1 MRGKKITSWP
11 FRGQAITEEAPF
23 SLRPEMPDER
33 LVESNVI
40 DLYPDFEGNASS
52 SAGPGSVIEGFGGAM
67 TETSAYLLMMMEPEV
82 RRKALRDLFSRDG
95 LHFSFIRVSID
106 SCDYSLSEYQ
116 AVEDVLSDPD
126 LLTFSIDRDRRYVI
140 PALKEAMAI
149 AEENG
154 TSLQVLLSPWSPP
167 WQWKTAPAVR
177 KNDDAVYGGL
187 PGGAAPDS
195 EKPQRNNG
203 GSLKAEFYGAW
214 ATYVVKYV
222 KAYLEEGIPV
232 SMMSLQNETVAATNW
247 DSCVWTPEETKTY
260 LKDNLYPEMEREGLV
275 GKVGLYIWDHNKE
288 RMIEHVDRV
297 LDEETL
303 KMVEGIAFHWYSGDH
318 FEAVDLC
325 RRKYPDQKLMLSEC
339 CALHPPGR
347 SFLSFLPGET
357 FHSPEEMDLEDAL
370 AYAHDIIGNL
380 NAGMNRWID
389 WNLVI
394 DQNGGPRHV
403 PGGFTSGLV
412 AEYLEGTKEFG
423 WDHLALPQKVKGY
436 HHLLMYDYIRHFS
449 GYIKPGAR
457 RIGWSRYAD
466 NLDVTAVKNPDG
478 TLVCVLLNRSGKDS
492 GCFLRLFGT
501 STKVDLPAGSI
512 TTLLLPGTSA

>member
-1 MRGKKITSWP
+1 MSRGLGRRFIEKGIMRGVGYDTFWIGEYWIRHFVFDSLEDYLAYLQKAETHEA
-11 FRGQAITEEAPF
+11 FLRGAQASEAGSEEFTLTESLDEAIELCRF
-23 SLRPEMPDER
+23 GWHDGFNDLVA
-33 LVESNVI
+33 LVEKVKRNLDIKI
-40 DLYPDFEGNASS
+40 DPNRTYHDY
-52 SAGPGSVIEGFGGAM
+52 VGF
-67 TETSAYLLMMMEPEV
+67 
-82 RRKALRDLFSRDG
+82 
-95 LHFSFIRVSID
+95 
-106 SCDYSLSEYQ
+106 
-116 AVEDVLSDPD
+116 
-126 LLTFSIDRDRRYVI
+126 
-140 PALKEAMAI
+140 
-149 AEENG
+149 
-154 TSLQVLLSPWSPP
+154 
-167 WQWKTAPAVR
+167 
-177 KNDDAVYGGL
+177 
-187 PGGAAPDS
+187 APD
-195 EKPQRNNG
+195 
-203 GSLKAEFYGAW
+203 
-214 ATYVVKYV
+214 V